1 MRQSLLK
8 SLFAFALVVFAIGTA
23 LGQVTTSSIQGI
35 VSDASGET
43 LPGANVVA
51 VHEPSG
57 TRYGAVTNL
66 EGRFSLPNLRIG
78 GPYTI
83 QISFIGFRTQSYTG
97 IVLKLG
103 EPYSLTVNLDDDSED
118 LSEIIVTASRT
129 GDFTSSRTGAATNIS
144 NEQVNSLPTINRSL
158 TDFTRLTPQSNGNS
172 FAGRDGR
179 YNNVQIDGA
188 NFNNGFGLSDGLLPG
203 GRSQPIS
210 LDAIQEITV
219 NIAPYDVRQSQFTG
233 AGVNAVTRSGTNQ
246 FEGSAF
252 GFFRN
257 QNYSG
262 RRVGD
267 LELDE
272 QNQASTKIM
281 GFRLGGPIIKNK
293 LFFFVNA
300 EQTIN
305 EGTNPGAVNLWRPSQ
320 DGIANPDNNISR
332 TRESDLI
339 AVRDHL
345 INTWNYDPGRYQGYA
360 NDAGD
365 KSTSIFARLDW
376 NINEK
381 HKFAARFSSVR
392 GTRSSLV
399 NGNSGPRPRSAVNR
413 VSDQSIAF
421 ESTQY
426 GTDDIVDSY
435 AVELSSYF
443 SPKLSNQF
451 IGTYSKIQATRS
463 TFSNRLFPTI
473 DIYTDIVRDPVTGTP
488 TTDGTNYITAG
499 YDPFTFGNDV
509 INNNFNI
516 VNNLTYVEGKHE
528 ITAGVAF
535 DSQTFGNQFLRI
547 GASYYRYASVDDF
560 LSTGTPNEVAPIMFG
575 VTYPYEG
582 ADTYGGITLGQAS
595 IYLQDKISISPKFE
609 LTAGLRAEA
618 PLFLNQLTTNQ
629 SIDDL
634 EFRSIDGGTKNYKS
648 GEWPKTRINLSPR
661 VGFNY
666 DVFGDGKLKL
676 RGGTGI
682 FYGNIPF
689 VWFTNMPSGAGGYQN
704 NVEPNSY
711 GEISDWI
718 GGIRFNEDPYFWP
731 NNPPA
736 GSEDV
741 FLTSP
746 QGGAPGTI
754 ALVDDEFKMPSVW
767 RTSFG
772 SDFQVPNTPIT
783 LTGDLMYTRD
793 VNAVYQFLANRADAT
808 QFFNNGNDNREF
820 YPGPGGAP
828 RFNPAIGPNNVFILS
843 NTQEKG
849 NIVNA
854 TFGGTINSNR
864 GLFGSLFYT
873 YTYADEVSSNPGS
886 SANSAFAGPNINNP
900 NQQMLYNSFFAVPH
914 RVVGSLSY
922 KLNYLNH
929 ASTTFSIFYNGAHQG
944 RFSYRYTND
953 INGDGINSDLLY
965 VPANDSEINF
975 ADIVIDG
982 QVRFTA
988 AQQLEAFNEFVD
1000 NDPHL
1005 SKRRGQYAERNG
1017 NLIPWLNRFDI
1028 RILQD
1033 LYTNIGSRKNTLQLS
1048 LDIMNFGN
1056 MLNSDWGIATG
1067 FNNAQNLLVPAGIQQ
1082 NGPSTFRMTTVTE
1095 DGQLALPKT
1104 PFRDITTIGTTWN
1117 MQIGLRY
1124 IF

>member
-1 MRQSLLK
+1 MRQLLLR
-8 SLFAFALVVFAIGTA
+8 SLFVSILFVYSIGSAI
-23 LGQVTTSSIQGI
+23 GQVTTSSVQGI
-35 VSDASGET
+35 VSDREGIT

-57 TRYGAVTNL
+57 TRYGAVSNL

-83 QISFIGFRTQSYTG
+83 QVSFIGYRTQSYTG
-97 IVLKLG
+97 IILKLG
-103 EPYSLTVNLDDDSED
+103 EPYSLSVSLEDDSAD
-118 LSEIIVTASRT
+118 LSEVVVTSSRT
-129 GDFTSSRTGAATNIS
+129 GDFSSSRTGAATNIS
-144 NEQVNSLPTINRSL
+144 NEQVNALPTISRSL
-158 TDFTRLTPQSNGNS
+158 TDFTRLTPQANGNS

-219 NIAPYDVRQSQFTG
+219 NIAPFDVRQSQFTG

-262 RRVGD
+262 RKVGD

-300 EQTIN
+300 EQTTN

-320 DGIANPDNNISR
+320 DGVANPDNNISR
-332 TRESDLI
+332 TKESDLI
-339 AVRDHL
+339 AVRNHL

-360 NDAGD
+360 NNAGD
-365 KSTSIFARLDW
+365 QSTSIFARIDW

-381 HKFAARFSSVR
+381 HKFAARYSSVR

-399 NGNSGPRPRSAVNR
+399 NGNSGPRPRSATNR

-463 TFSNRLFPTI
+463 TFSERLFPTI
-473 DIYTDIVRDPVTGTP
+473 DIFADVNIDPMTGRPAQGAT
-488 TTDGTNYITAG
+488 GSNYITAG

-509 INNNFNI
+509 INNNFNF
-516 VNNLTYVEGKHE
+516 VNNLTYIEGKHE
-528 ITAGVAF
+528 LTAGLAY

-547 GASYYRYASVDDF
+547 GASYYRYASVEDF

-595 IYLQDKISISPKFE
+595 FYLQDKINVSRKLD
-609 LTAGLRAEA
+609 LTIGLRAEA
-618 PLFLNQLTTNQ
+618 PLFLNQLSTNQ
-629 SIDDL
+629 EIDNL

-661 VGFNY
+661 LGFNY
-666 DVFGDGKLKL
+666 DFYGDGKLKL

-711 GEISDWI
+711 GEISSWI
-718 GGIRFNEDPYFWP
+718 GGIRFNENPYHWP

-736 GSEDV
+736 GAENV
-741 FLTSP
+741 FLSSP
-746 QGGAPGTI
+746 RGGAPGTI

-767 RTSFG
+767 RTSLG
-772 SDFQVPNTPIT
+772 SDYQLPNTPIT
-783 LTGDLMYTRD
+783 LTADLMYTRD
-793 VNAVYQFLANRADAT
+793 VNAVYQFLANRGEAT
-808 QFFNNGNDNREF
+808 QFFNNGNETREF
-820 YPGPGGAP
+820 YQSGAN
-828 RFNPAIGPNNVFILS
+828 RFNPAIGANNVFILS
-843 NTQEKG
+843 NTKEKG
-849 NIVNA
+849 NIFNA
-854 TFGGTINSNR
+854 TFGGTINSNK

-900 NQQMLYNSFFAVPH
+900 NEQILYNSFFAVPH
-914 RVVGSLSY
+914 RVVASLSY
-922 KLNYLNH
+922 KLDYLKH
-929 ASTTFSIFYNGAHQG
+929 ASTTFSLFFNGSNQG
-944 RFSYRYTND
+944 RFSYRYTSDFN
-953 INGDGINSDLLY
+953 NDGINSDLIY
-965 VPANDSEINF
+965 VPATDSEINF
-975 ADIVIDG
+975 ADIVVNG

-988 AQQLEAFNEFVD
+988 AQQRAAFNAFVD

-1005 SKRRGQYAERNG
+1005 STRRGQYAERNG
-1017 NLIPWLNRFDI
+1017 NLIPWLNRFDF
-1028 RILQD
+1028 RLLQD
-1033 LYTNIGSRKNTLQLS
+1033 VYSNIGKRKNTLQLS
-1048 LDIMNFGN
+1048 LDILNVGN

-1067 FNNAQNLLVPAGIQQ
+1067 FNNAQNLLVPVSRQQ

-1095 DGQLALPKT
+1095 NGELVLPTT
-1104 PFRDITTIGTTWN
+1104 PFRDITTISTTWS
-1117 MQIGLRY
+1117 MQVGIRY